1 MSDDLK
7 PCPFCGYD
15 KIQITADENQGYKW
29 GRAVCICCNAVG
41 PEVRTGYDKSFE
53 APWRAEA
60 KAEWNRRASD
70 AEIER
75 LRAVLQNLTTKMGA
89 QKAVTGRE
97 FSITVEVALRSARA
111 ALSPLTAKENKP

>member
-60 KAEWNRRASD
+60 AAEWNRRASD

-75 LRAVLQNLTTKMGA
+75 LRADNKRLTDKLL
-89 QKAVTGRE
+89 
-97 FSITVEVALRSARA
+97 SIAEWE
-111 ALSPLTAKENKP
+111 KYI